1 MTRAPGYAPAAVTAS
16 GPLFRH
22 SAPALPAQEAPGAD
36 ARPDAG
42 ALDNPAPAEQVG
54 SPAAMSSVPAG
65 KPPSSPPRSGVPSS
79 RPPESGPPS
88 GGLIAQ
94 PPILPDSPKGTLL
107 WRVRGMVRAMRPHQ
121 WVKNLF
127 VLAPVVFAKHLT
139 HPSIIMS
146 AVGAFAI
153 FCLLAGAVYILND
166 IVDVEADRVHPVKRF
181 RPIASGRVPIP
192 VAKAMAVGLA
202 VIALGASLLGPPLFA
217 VVAASYYVLNVAYS
231 FRLKKIAYLDVGCIA
246 VFFVLRVLA
255 GGFATKTPLSGFMIA
270 CTALLALFLGFGKR
284 RHELACA
291 NASKQRA
298 ALDAY
303 TPGAL
308 TAALAVTGVATI
320 GTYLAYTL
328 DHDTQRFFENPYL
341 WMTTIHPLFGVIR
354 FLQLVAGS
362 AKAESP
368 TQEILR
374 DTPFVLNLVLWSAEV
389 LVIVYRL
396 RPS

>member
-1 MTRAPGYAPAAVTAS
+1 MPAPPEQGGSLTS
-16 GPLFRH
+16 SS
-22 SAPALPAQEAPGAD
+22 SAPS
-36 ARPDAG
+36 
-42 ALDNPAPAEQVG
+42 G
-54 SPAAMSSVPAG
+54 SPT
-65 KPPSSPPRSGVPSS
+65 SSPPRGAGVPSS
-79 RPPESGPPS
+79 SPPESGPPS
-88 GGLIAQ
+88 GALIAQ
-94 PPILPDSPKGTLL
+94 PPLLPDSPKGTLL
-107 WRVRGMVRAMRPHQ
+107 WRVRGMIRAMRPHQ

-139 HPSIIMS
+139 HPSIITS
-146 AVGAFAI
+146 AIGAFAI

-166 IVDVEADRVHPVKRF
+166 IVDAEADRVHPVKRF

-217 VVAASYYVLNVAYS
+217 VVAASYYALNVAYS

-255 GGFATKTPLSGFMIA
+255 GGFATRTPLSGFMIA

-284 RHELACA
+284 RHELASA

-308 TAALAVTGVATI
+308 TAALAVTGFATI
-320 GTYLAYTL
+320 ATYLAYTL
-328 DHDTQRFFENPYL
+328 DHDTQRFFQNPYL
-341 WMTTIHPLFGVIR
+341 WVTTIHPLFGVIR

-374 DTPFVLNLVLWSAEV
+374 DTPFVLNLVMWSAEV

>member
-1 MTRAPGYAPAAVTAS
+1 MTAS

-22 SAPALPAQEAPGAD
+22 NATALPEEASGAD
-36 ARPDAG
+36 GPHEAAEPSSSS
-42 ALDNPAPAEQVG
+42 PAESGG
-54 SPAAMSSVPAG
+54 SPAARSAAPAG
-65 KPPSSPPRSGVPSS
+65 KATTSSPPRSAASPSV
-79 RPPESGPPS
+79 RPPESEPPS
-88 GGLIAQ
+88 GSLIAQ
-94 PPILPDSPKGTLL
+94 PPLLPDSPRGTLL
-107 WRVRGMVRAMRPHQ
+107 WRVRGMIRAMRPHQ

-139 HPSIIMS
+139 HPSIIKS
-146 AVGAFAI
+146 ALGAFAI

-166 IVDVEADRVHPVKRF
+166 IVDAEADRVHPVKRF

-217 VVAASYYVLNVAYS
+217 LVAAGYYVLNVAYS

-255 GGFATKTPLSGFMIA
+255 GGFATRTPLSGFMIA

-284 RHELACA
+284 RHELASA
-291 NASKQRA
+291 NAAKQRA
-298 ALDAY
+298 ALEGY
-303 TPGAL
+303 SSGAL

-320 GTYLAYTL
+320 ATYLAYTL
-328 DHDTQRFFENPYL
+328 DHDTQRFFQNPHL
-341 WMTTIHPLFGVIR
+341 WLTTVHPLFGVIR
-354 FLQLVAGS
+354 FLQLVAGRP
-362 AKAESP
+362 KAESP

-374 DTPFVLNLVLWSAEV
+374 DTPFVLNLVMWSAEV

>member
-1 MTRAPGYAPAAVTAS
+1 MT
-16 GPLFRH
+16 
-22 SAPALPAQEAPGAD
+22 
-36 ARPDAG
+36 
-42 ALDNPAPAEQVG
+42 
-54 SPAAMSSVPAG
+54 
-65 KPPSSPPRSGVPSS
+65 PSS
-79 RPPESGPPS
+79 RPPESEPPS
-88 GGLIAQ
+88 DSLIAQ
-94 PPILPDSPKGTLL
+94 PPLLPDSPRGTLL
-107 WRVRGMVRAMRPHQ
+107 WRVRGMIRALRPHQ

-139 HPSIIMS
+139 HPSIIKS
-146 AVGAFAI
+146 AIGAFAI
-153 FCLLAGAVYILND
+153 FCLLAGAVYVLND
-166 IVDVEADRVHPVKRF
+166 IVDAKADRVHPVKRY

-217 VVAASYYVLNVAYS
+217 AVAASYYVLNVAYS
-231 FRLKKIAYLDVGCIA
+231 FRLKKIAYIDVGCIA

-255 GGFATKTPLSGFMIA
+255 GGFATRTPLSGFMIA

-284 RHELACA
+284 RHELASV

-308 TAALAVTGVATI
+308 TLALAATGIATI

-328 DHDTQRFFENPYL
+328 DHDTQRFFQNPYL
-341 WMTTIHPLFGVIR
+341 WLTTIHPLFGVIR
-354 FLQLVAGS
+354 FLQLVAGRP
-362 AKAESP
+362 KAESP

-374 DTPFVLNLVLWSAEV
+374 DTPFVLNLVMWSAEV